1 MTPLRKRRP
10 FGFNFFDEPMM
21 PDIEQLFASIEKEMM
36 RDMEQF
42 ETMKKEKPG
51 PNTRVYGF
59 SLKIGPDGKPIFEEF
74 GNVSPNQPLIMG
86 KPQAKPTGKL
96 ETLKPKTDA
105 RVPFTDVII
114 DKGIIKV
121 IAEMPGVKKE
131 DIKLNMVGEDKIEI
145 KVDTDGRHYYKV
157 VNLEEEPDES
167 TIEAKYNNGILE
179 LTMKS
184 RSAKEKDEPKK
195 AIKVR

>member
-1 MTPLRKRRP
+1 MAPLNKKKFLG
-10 FGFNFFDEPMM
+10 FGFDDSFFDN
-21 PDIEQLFASIEKEMM
+21 FNSIFESMEKEMM

-42 ETMKKEKPG
+42 QNLKKEKPG

-59 SLKIGPDGKPIFEEF
+59 SLKIGPDGKPVFEEF
-74 GNVSPNQPLIMG
+74 GNVSPNNATVIGRPPAKAG
-86 KPQAKPTGKL
+86 KQ
-96 ETLKPKTDA
+96 EILKPKTDA

-114 DKGIIKV
+114 DKGVIKV

-131 DIKLNMVGEDKIEI
+131 DIKLNMVGSDKIEI
-145 KVDTDGRHYYKV
+145 KVDTNGRHYYKV
-157 VNLEEEPDES
+157 VDLEEEPDES

-184 RSAKEKDEPKK
+184 RTIAKEETKK

>member
-1 MTPLRKRRP
+1 MAPLNKKKFLG
-10 FGFNFFDEPMM
+10 FGFDDSFFDN
-21 PDIEQLFASIEKEMM
+21 FNSIFESMEKEMM

-42 ETMKKEKPG
+42 QNLKKEKPG

-59 SLKIGPDGKPIFEEF
+59 SLKIGPDGKPVFEEF
-74 GNVSPNQPLIMG
+74 GNVSPNNATVIGRPPAKAG
-86 KPQAKPTGKL
+86 KQ
-96 ETLKPKTDA
+96 EILKPKTDA

-114 DKGIIKV
+114 DKGVIKV

-131 DIKLNMVGEDKIEI
+131 DIKLNMVGSDKIEI
-145 KVDTDGRHYYKV
+145 KVDTNGRHYYKV
-157 VNLEEEPDES
+157 VDLEEEPDES

-179 LTMKS
+179 LTMKARAS
-184 RSAKEKDEPKK
+184 GKEEPKK

>member
-1 MTPLRKRRP
+1 MAPLNRKKSMG
-10 FGFNFFDEPMM
+10 FGFGDSFFANFN
-21 PDIEQLFASIEKEMM
+21 SIFESMEKEMM

-42 ETMKKEKPG
+42 QSLKKEKPG

-59 SLKIGPDGKPIFEEF
+59 SLKIGPDGKPVFEEF

-86 KPQAKPTGKL
+86 KPQAKPSGKV
-96 ETLKPKTDA
+96 ETVKPKSDV

-114 DKGIIKV
+114 HKGEIRV

-131 DIKLNMVGEDKIEI
+131 DIKLSMAGKDKIEI

-157 VNLEEEPDES
+157 VDLDGEPDES

-179 LTMKS
+179 VTMRS
-184 RSAKEKDEPKK
+184 RPAKEGAEKK
-195 AIKVR
+195 AIRVR

>member
-1 MTPLRKRRP
+1 MTPTLRRRRP
-10 FGFNFFDEPMM
+10 FGLGFFDQPMM

-42 ETMKKEKPG
+42 QRSKNEKPG
-51 PNTRVYGF
+51 PNTKVYGF

-74 GNVSPNQPLIMG
+74 GNVSPNNAAVMG
-86 KPQAKPTGKL
+86 RPTAKAGKQ

-114 DKGIIKV
+114 HKGVIKV

-131 DIKLNMVGEDKIEI
+131 DIKLNMVGNDKIEI

-157 VNLEEEPDES
+157 VDLEEEPDES

-184 RSAKEKDEPKK
+184 KTAKEEGPKK
-195 AIKVR
+195 AIKVK

>member
-1 MTPLRKRRP
+1 MTPLNRKKP
-10 FGFNFFDEPMM
+10 LGFGFGDSFFANFN
-21 PDIEQLFASIEKEMM
+21 SIFESMEKEMM

-42 ETMKKEKPG
+42 QNLKKEKPG

-74 GNVSPNQPLIMG
+74 GNVSPNQPLIMR
-86 KPQAKPTGKL
+86 KPQAKPSSKV
-96 ETLKPKTDA
+96 ETIKPRADI
-105 RVPFTDVII
+105 RVPFTDVIV
-114 DKGIIKV
+114 DKGTIKV

-131 DIKLNMVGEDKIEI
+131 DIKLNMVGSDKIEI

-157 VNLEEEPDES
+157 VDLDGEPDES
-167 TIEAKYNNGILE
+167 TIEAKFNNGILE

-184 RSAKEKDEPKK
+184 KAMAKDEPKK
-195 AIKVR
+195 LIKVK

>member
-1 MTPLRKRRP
+1 MTPTLRKRRP
-10 FGFNFFDEPMM
+10 FGFGFFDEPMM

-42 ETMKKEKPG
+42 QNIKKEKTG

-59 SLKIGPDGKPIFEEF
+59 SLKIGPDGKPVFEEF
-74 GNVSPNQPLIMG
+74 GNVSPNNATVIG
-86 KPQAKPTGKL
+86 KPPSGRQ
-96 ETLKPKTDA
+96 ETVKPKTDA

-114 DKGIIKV
+114 HKGVIKV

-131 DIKLNMVGEDKIEI
+131 DIKLNMVGSDRIEI

-157 VNLEEEPDES
+157 VDLDGEPDES

-184 RSAKEKDEPKK
+184 KATAKGEPKK